1 MAGSRRLRPTVATKT
16 ATESELWETLCDTD
30 ATPESW
36 ILGAELWAR
45 TWIGNSSY
53 PGRDEGGNCSICT
66 SCACRCA
73 WVCWISKFH
82 EICMRAFE
90 PPPSHQR
97 RSGSLQAS
105 SKVLQICTDTDERG
119 KPAALTWRPGLCA
132 DVCMS
137 YRGHG
142 GHKEWYGVDKEMGGA
157 GTVATEVE
165 VKVRRE
171 SWSCSCSR
179 SYHQTA
185 VRMFSKA
192 VFGVLEDLEGRME
205 NGYFDVALT
214 EICTVHSEQHR
225 SIRCIKRHAD
235 RMQMQP

>member
-1 MAGSRRLRPTVATKT
+1 MTGSRRLRPTVATKT
-16 ATESELWETLCDTD
+16 AMEGELWETLSDTM

-36 ILGAELWAR
+36 ILGTDVRAKP
-45 TWIGNSSY
+45 WIGNSSY

-73 WVCWISKFH
+73 RVCSISEFH

-90 PPPSHQR
+90 PPPSYQH

-119 KPAALTWRPGLCA
+119 KPTDLTWRPGLCA

-137 YRGHG
+137 YRGHSS
-142 GHKEWYGVDKEMGGA
+142 HREWYGVDKEIEGVETMA
-157 GTVATEVE
+157 SEVE

-171 SWSCSCSR
+171 TWSCSCSR
-179 SYHQTA
+179 LYHQTA

-192 VFGVLEDLEGRME
+192 VFG
-205 NGYFDVALT
+205 
-214 EICTVHSEQHR
+214 S
-225 SIRCIKRHAD
+225 
-235 RMQMQP
+235 